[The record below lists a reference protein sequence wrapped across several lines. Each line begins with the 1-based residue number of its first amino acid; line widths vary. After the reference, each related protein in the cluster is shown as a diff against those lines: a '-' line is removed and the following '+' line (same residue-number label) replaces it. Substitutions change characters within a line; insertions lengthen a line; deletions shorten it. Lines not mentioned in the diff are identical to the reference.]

1 MKRQKKALV
10 KSHKPNMMNMNVTS
24 AIIKQFKNQ
33 ISTCINRANM
43 NDSNINVTSVIKNF
57 EINIDFPN
65 NMPFYQQIHNS
76 RTFDAHLVVQIYA
89 LFSANYFGLKCRI
102 RQFFRF

>member
-1 MKRQKKALV
+1 MTCLTKRQKKALV

-43 NDSNINVTSVIKNF
+43 NDSNINVTSVIKKLQNKYR
-57 EINIDFPN
+57 FP
-65 NMPFYQQIHNS
+65 QQ
-76 RTFDAHLVVQIYA
+76 YA
-89 LFSANYFGLKCRI
+89 LLSTNS
-102 RQFFRF
+102 

>member
-1 MKRQKKALV
+1 
-10 KSHKPNMMNMNVTS
+10 
-24 AIIKQFKNQ
+24 
-33 ISTCINRANM
+33 M

-89 LFSANYFGLKCRI
+89 LF
-102 RQFFRF
+102 RQLFWADDYTQWQ